1 MQAFIAHFKQKTFA
15 FLCSSI
21 VVITAFAQEPEIT
34 VVGLS
39 QDTAIIAVND
49 HYHVL
54 HPGQTLTGG
63 ITLVSADSEKAILEI
78 NGQESI
84 HHLSQRIRREA
95 FSTPETPPIRIFP
108 DSQGLYSV
116 AGHIN
121 GYPVDFIVDTGATA
135 IAMSS
140 KQARR
145 MGLHHY
151 RHQGQAGVSSTAAGK
166 VHTYRIALAQVK
178 VGHLS
183 QKDVTAVIIEG
194 EHPQKVLLGMSFLKH
209 IQLSR
214 NGKVLELRQ
223 SNEYR

>member
-15 FLCSSI
+15 FFCSS
-21 VVITAFAQEPEIT
+21 VVIITAFAQEPEIT

-39 QDTAIIAVND
+39 QDTAIIVFND

-54 HPGQTLTGG
+54 HPGETLTGD

-84 HHLSQRIRREA
+84 HHLSQRISREA
-95 FSTPETPPIRIFP
+95 YSTPKTPPIRIFP

-116 AGHIN
+116 AGQIN
-121 GYPVDFIVDTGATA
+121 GYAVDFIVDTGATV

-140 KQARR
+140 KQAQR
-145 MGLHHY
+145 MGIHHY
-151 RHQGQAGVSSTAAGK
+151 RRQGQAGVSSTAAGN
-166 VHTYRIALAQVK
+166 VRSYQIALAHVK

-183 QKDVTAVIIEG
+183 QDNVTAVIIEG
-194 EHPQKVLLGMSFLKH
+194 EHPHKILLGMSFLKH

-223 SNEYR
+223 SKEYR